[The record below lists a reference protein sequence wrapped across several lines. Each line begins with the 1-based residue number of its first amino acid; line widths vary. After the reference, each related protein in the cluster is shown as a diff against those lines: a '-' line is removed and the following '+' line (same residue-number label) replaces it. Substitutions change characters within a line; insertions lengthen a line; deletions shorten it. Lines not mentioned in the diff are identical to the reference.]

1 MTTTKLDEKHYE
13 LVSQYVGMLETIK
26 EALNYVEASFTDL
39 SKTEGDRVLSDVFM
53 AIGQISESNSLF
65 KDMFEGREEIQKAL
79 TAFDTVT
86 DQAWKLDGQL
96 DNNVVKQS
104 IVQENLSPAFSA
116 WKATI
121 ESELNPYLA
130 HQASNHRGFF
140 LFPNPLML

>member
-1 MTTTKLDEKHYE
+1 MKLDEKQYE
-13 LVSQYVGMLETIK
+13 LVSQYIGMLDTIE
-26 EALNYVEASFTDL
+26 EALKYVEASFTNL

-53 AIGQISESNSLF
+53 AIGQISESNSLLKEIF
-65 KDMFEGREEIQKAL
+65 DFDREGIQKAL
-79 TAFDTVT
+79 NAFDTVT

-104 IVQENLSPAFSA
+104 LVQENLSPAFSA

-130 HQASNHRGFF
+130 H
-140 LFPNPLML
+140 